1 VAEGAARAGGGLF
14 DRLQQNRPPGNGG
27 NGGSNDDN

>member
-14 DRLQQNRPPGNGG
+14 DRLQQNRPPGNGPG
-27 NGGSNDDN
+27 NGDDN